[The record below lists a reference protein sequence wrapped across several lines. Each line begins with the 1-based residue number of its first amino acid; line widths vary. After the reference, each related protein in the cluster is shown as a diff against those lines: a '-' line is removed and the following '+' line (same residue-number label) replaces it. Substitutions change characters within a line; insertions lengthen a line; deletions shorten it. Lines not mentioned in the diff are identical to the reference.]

1 MRWCMRG
8 AQVGK
13 CREPAPVMV
22 GTRRKRAALPTLR
35 SIDDPRRKH
44 MKPHPA
50 SPPRSI
56 TLALA
61 LTAAFSLLP
70 ATTHAQDYP
79 SQDIRLIC
87 GFPPGSGADIL
98 VRYFAEKLRPVA
110 GRTVVVENKVGAA
123 SNIATEYV
131 ARSKPDGH
139 TLYPF
144 AGTTVAASMHL
155 FKNPPVDVGK
165 SLRAAATTSN
175 LAFMLVVD
183 TKSPYKTVAELTAAM
198 KQKGSRAS
206 YAVAANPGR
215 IMGAIYKDKAGLEA
229 LEVQYRSAPDSLN
242 EMTNGRLDYGLHDA
256 TFALGQRR
264 EGRLRVLA
272 VSSSKRLQA
281 APDLPTMTESGVP
294 MDLDLWW
301 GVMVPTGTPK
311 PIVDTIN
318 RWFSQIVSMPET
330 RKFLADSGA
339 DPLISTPERAQEMFE
354 TAIKEWG
361 AYVRMAKIEPQ

>member
-1 MRWCMRG
+1 MPVDSNWPLRCVRL
-8 AQVGK
+8 AVG
-13 CREPAPVMV
+13 
-22 GTRRKRAALPTLR
+22 
-35 SIDDPRRKH
+35 
-44 MKPHPA
+44 
-50 SPPRSI
+50 
-56 TLALA
+56 
-61 LTAAFSLLP
+61 LTAALG
-70 ATTHAQDYP
+70 AMQGVAAAQEYP

-87 GFPPGSGADIL
+87 GFPPGSGADVF
-98 VRYFAEKLRPVA
+98 VRYFAEKLRPLA

-165 SLRAAATTSN
+165 AIRVAATTSN

-183 TKSPYKTVAELTAAM
+183 AKSPYKNVAELTAAM
-198 KQKGSRAS
+198 KQKGSGAS

-215 IMGAIYKDKAGLEA
+215 IMGAIYKNAAGLGA

-242 EMTNGRLDYGLHDA
+242 EMASGKLDYGLHDPI
-256 TFALGQRR
+256 FALAQHR

-272 VSSSKRLQA
+272 VSTANRLQSL
-281 APDLPTMTESGVP
+281 PEFPTMTESGIP
-294 MDLDLWW
+294 MDLSLWW

-311 PIVDTIN
+311 PIIDRIN
-318 RWFSQIVSMPET
+318 QWFSQIVSTEET
-330 RKFLADSGA
+330 KKFLNASGA
-339 DPLISTPERAQEMFE
+339 DPMINSPERSQEMFE
-354 TAIKEWG
+354 AAIKEWG
-361 AYVRMAKIEPQ
+361 EYVRMAKIEPQ